1 MYICCQNEQC
11 QPQTAAYS
19 RKRLWVVYKSPALL
33 RRFTFLTAFAD
44 KAGLGII
51 SLSDMSANIFL
62 YRKESEAMQ
71 NYNNSAEN
79 SNFQATNGYLLAKF
93 NEPVLKSMSDIGI
106 KASDVKY
113 VSMFEAYLN
122 MSQMRMKVGAI
133 YRTLAE
139 EYGISVSTVKRIIGR
154 FKKITIV

>member
-1 MYICCQNEQC
+1 
-11 QPQTAAYS
+11 
-19 RKRLWVVYKSPALL
+19 
-33 RRFTFLTAFAD
+33 
-44 KAGLGII
+44 
-51 SLSDMSANIFL
+51 
-62 YRKESEAMQ
+62 MQ

-79 SNFQATNGYLLAKF
+79 SNLQTTSGYLLAKF

-133 YRTLAE
+133 YDELAK

>member
-1 MYICCQNEQC
+1 
-11 QPQTAAYS
+11 
-19 RKRLWVVYKSPALL
+19 
-33 RRFTFLTAFAD
+33 
-44 KAGLGII
+44 
-51 SLSDMSANIFL
+51 
-62 YRKESEAMQ
+62 MQ

-139 EYGISVSTVKRIIGR
+139 EYGISVSTVKRIIKR
-154 FKKITIV
+154 FKQTTIVGG

>member
-1 MYICCQNEQC
+1 
-11 QPQTAAYS
+11 
-19 RKRLWVVYKSPALL
+19 
-33 RRFTFLTAFAD
+33 
-44 KAGLGII
+44 
-51 SLSDMSANIFL
+51 
-62 YRKESEAMQ
+62 MQ

-79 SNFQATNGYLLAKF
+79 SNLQTTNGYLLAKF

-139 EYGISVSTVKRIIGR
+139 EYGISVSTVKRIIKR
-154 FKKITIV
+154 FKQTTMVGG

>member
-1 MYICCQNEQC
+1 
-11 QPQTAAYS
+11 
-19 RKRLWVVYKSPALL
+19 
-33 RRFTFLTAFAD
+33 
-44 KAGLGII
+44 
-51 SLSDMSANIFL
+51 
-62 YRKESEAMQ
+62 MQ
-71 NYNNSAEN
+71 NYNNSVEN

-133 YRTLAE
+133 YNELAK
-139 EYGISVSTVKRIIGR
+139 EYGISVSTVKRIIKR
-154 FKKITIV
+154 FKQMTVVGG

>member
-1 MYICCQNEQC
+1 
-11 QPQTAAYS
+11 
-19 RKRLWVVYKSPALL
+19 
-33 RRFTFLTAFAD
+33 
-44 KAGLGII
+44 
-51 SLSDMSANIFL
+51 
-62 YRKESEAMQ
+62 MQ

-79 SNFQATNGYLLAKF
+79 SNLQTTSGYLLAKF

-122 MSQMRMKVGAI
+122 MSQMQMKVGTI
-133 YRTLAE
+133 YDELAK

-154 FKKITIV
+154 FKQTTVVGG